1 MKACNVLIF
10 IAVSALVMLSGCASI
25 GIQTDAQKIAT
36 GCAGASA
43 SIDVLTVANG
53 FGKLDATQ
61 QTAILTAIG
70 VVAPICAAEVAPT
83 LDDVKRE
90 AFLAAITGLQLAAAQ
105 VTEVKP

>member
-1 MKACNVLIF
+1 MKSRTILMLITILTF
-10 IAVSALVMLSGCASI
+10 ALLSACAST
-25 GIQTDAQKIAT
+25 GIQTDAQRIAT
-36 GCAGASA
+36 ACAGASA

-53 FGKLDATQ
+53 FGKLDIAQ
-61 QTAILTAIG
+61 QAAILTAIG

-90 AFLAAITGLQLAAAQ
+90 AFMAAITGLQLAAAS